1 MCFQAKPRLQEAC
14 HLEAWV
20 VEWAEWKEWIKGG
33 GVKMVV
39 YPEEIVEM
47 ANLLMKDIADS
58 KDNIDAKLA
67 ASFADRCAELIK
79 NLAESMAELHQR
91 VDVLTEKD

>member
-1 MCFQAKPRLQEAC
+1 
-14 HLEAWV
+14 
-20 VEWAEWKEWIKGG
+20 
-33 GVKMVV
+33 MVV

-58 KDNIDAKLA
+58 RDNSDAKLA
-67 ASFADRCAELIK
+67 ASFADKCAEIIK
-79 NLAESMAELHQR
+79 NLAESVAELHQR

>member
-1 MCFQAKPRLQEAC
+1 
-14 HLEAWV
+14 V
-20 VEWAEWKEWIKGG
+20 EWIKGG

-58 KDNIDAKLA
+58 KDDLDVTLT
-67 ASFADRCAELIK
+67 ASFVDRCTELVK
-79 NLAESMAELHQR
+79 NLAESVAELHQR

>member
-1 MCFQAKPRLQEAC
+1 M
-14 HLEAWV
+14 
-20 VEWAEWKEWIKGG
+20 
-33 GVKMVV
+33 
-39 YPEEIVEM
+39 EM

-67 ASFADRCAELIK
+67 ASFADRCAEIIK
-79 NLAESMAELHQR
+79 NLAESVAELHQR

>member
-1 MCFQAKPRLQEAC
+1 MMCFQANPHPQEAC
-14 HLEAWV
+14 HPEECHQ
-20 VEWAEWKEWIKGG
+20 VEWVEWIKGG

-47 ANLLMKDIADS
+47 ANGLMKDIADS

>member
-1 MCFQAKPRLQEAC
+1 M
-14 HLEAWV
+14 
-20 VEWAEWKEWIKGG
+20 VEWAEWKEWIKVR
-33 GVKMVV
+33 GVEMVA

>member
-1 MCFQAKPRLQEAC
+1 
-14 HLEAWV
+14 
-20 VEWAEWKEWIKGG
+20 
-33 GVKMVV
+33 MVV

-58 KDNIDAKLA
+58 KDNIDAKKA
-67 ASFADRCAELIK
+67 ARFTARCAELIK
-79 NLAESMAELHQR
+79 NLAESMAELNNR

>member
-1 MCFQAKPRLQEAC
+1 M
-14 HLEAWV
+14 
-20 VEWAEWKEWIKGG
+20 VEWAEWKEWIKRGG
-33 GVKMVV
+33 GIKMVV

-58 KDNIDAKLA
+58 KDNIDAKQV

-79 NLAESMAELHQR
+79 ILAESVAELHNR